1 MNKVSEAKAKI
12 IRLLQVAGPKV
23 KNSML
28 ALMLGLS
35 ERQVRTL
42 VSDLVHEGYPIASDI
57 ESNKKGYF
65 LARNDAEMC
74 HTRNRMKVTIKT
86 HVDRAY
92 DLEHVD
98 YTKTKYVE
106 VEK

>member
-1 MNKVSEAKAKI
+1 MNKVAEEKAKI

-23 KNSML
+23 KNGML
-28 ALMLGLS
+28 ASMLGLS
-35 ERQVRTL
+35 ERRVRDL
-42 VSDLVHEGYPIASDI
+42 VSDLVHEKYPIGSD
-57 ESNKKGYF
+57 KKGYF

-74 HTRNRMKVTIKT
+74 HTKNRMKVTIKT

-106 VEK
+106 AE